1 MPAWMEKIKDTF
13 TAKAD
18 LKSLFIVLQP
28 DNQVSTVMVVSYVPT
43 DKDSFQVFMDLTARI
58 AMDQKTIPDNLLL
71 HFEGIPAK
79 DIPFTSELPA
89 KDSEKA
95 LSFIASYGG
104 ITENNSVPLR
114 KAAYLRACQRELT
127 AENIRDL
134 DYSPAY
140 KCFIAHEDAM
150 EKIAAGKQA
159 KQFYTIAETE
169 QGVRVFNDGLSGTI
183 KFRDYLQSTADNFYS
198 SSLQDVE
205 SLNIY
210 RIETVSRRML
220 ELSNGNQTTM
230 PQAGMEILA
239 NYKPSVT
246 FDMHPT
252 GENLNRFVTAGALEL
267 SIRNRNIMT
276 LQDIAARGY
285 AHLPA
290 DESFAYKK
298 DFLFVEKGIREITR
312 QKELYRDFGEM
323 LFTHFGI
330 SGPLTLS
337 ASSHLGDMKKHKY
350 EAFIDLKP
358 ALSEEQLYD
367 RITRDFALLANHAA
381 QGALV
386 KLLPSSMQP
395 VMVARW
401 GIDPATKANQ
411 ITREQKREL
420 VQLVKHWQV
429 SIDARGDLAHAVITS
444 GGVSVREV
452 DPKTMQS
459 KKALGLYF
467 AGEVLDV
474 DAYTG
479 GYNLQIAFCTAQSFA
494 NNL

>member
-1 MPAWMEKIKDTF
+1 MPTWMEKIKDTF
-13 TAKAD
+13 TAKTD
-18 LKSLFIVLQP
+18 LKSLFFVLQP

-58 AMDQKTIPDNLLL
+58 AMEQKNIPDNLLL

-95 LSFIASYGG
+95 LRFIASYGG
-104 ITENNSVPLR
+104 ITENNAVPLR

-220 ELSNGNQTTM
+220 ELSNGNQTSM
-230 PQAGMEILA
+230 PQTGMESPRRSRTFKATFTCPLP
-239 NYKPSVT
+239 PSI
-246 FDMHPT
+246 M
-252 GENLNRFVTAGALEL
+252 
-267 SIRNRNIMT
+267 IR
-276 LQDIAARGY
+276 
-285 AHLPA
+285 
-290 DESFAYKK
+290 
-298 DFLFVEKGIREITR
+298 
-312 QKELYRDFGEM
+312 
-323 LFTHFGI
+323 
-330 SGPLTLS
+330 SG
-337 ASSHLGDMKKHKY
+337 
-350 EAFIDLKP
+350 
-358 ALSEEQLYD
+358 
-367 RITRDFALLANHAA
+367 N
-381 QGALV
+381 LV
-386 KLLPSSMQP
+386 KLPNAASVPSAFSCSASVSP
-395 VMVARW
+395 W
-401 GIDPATKANQ
+401 
-411 ITREQKREL
+411 EKRR
-420 VQLVKHWQV
+420 V
-429 SIDARGDLAHAVITS
+429 STSRMDA
-444 GGVSVREV
+444 
-452 DPKTMQS
+452 
-459 KKALGLYF
+459 
-467 AGEVLDV
+467 
-474 DAYTG
+474 
-479 GYNLQIAFCTAQSFA
+479 
-494 NNL
+494 

>member
-1 MPAWMEKIKDTF
+1 M
-13 TAKAD
+13 
-18 LKSLFIVLQP
+18 
-28 DNQVSTVMVVSYVPT
+28 
-43 DKDSFQVFMDLTARI
+43 
-58 AMDQKTIPDNLLL
+58 
-71 HFEGIPAK
+71 
-79 DIPFTSELPA
+79 
-89 KDSEKA
+89 
-95 LSFIASYGG
+95 
-104 ITENNSVPLR
+104 
-114 KAAYLRACQRELT
+114 RACQRELT

-220 ELSNGNQTTM
+220 ELSNRNQTTM

-252 GENLNRFVTAGALEL
+252 GENLNRFVTASALEL

-312 QKELYRDFGEM
+312 QKELYRDYPFRQKMDE
-323 LFTHFGI
+323 LQNAAR
-330 SGPLTLS
+330 SLAQTL
-337 ASSHLGDMKKHKY
+337 LN
-350 EAFIDLKP
+350 
-358 ALSEEQLYD
+358 
-367 RITRDFALLANHAA
+367 RDGVRKNYHR
-381 QGALV
+381 V
-386 KLLPSSMQP
+386 SPP
-395 VMVARW
+395 VV
-401 GIDPATKANQ
+401 
-411 ITREQKREL
+411 
-420 VQLVKHWQV
+420 V
-429 SIDARGDLAHAVITS
+429 
-444 GGVSVREV
+444 
-452 DPKTMQS
+452 S
-459 KKALGLYF
+459 KKGEAQTAEKPQDKPGLSC
-467 AGEVLDV
+467 GNEKKKVK
-474 DAYTG
+474 TK
-479 GYNLQIAFCTAQSFA
+479 TASVKKQA
-494 NNL
+494 KPKL

>member
-210 RIETVSRRML
+210 RI
-220 ELSNGNQTTM
+220 
-230 PQAGMEILA
+230 
-239 NYKPSVT
+239 
-246 FDMHPT
+246 
-252 GENLNRFVTAGALEL
+252 
-267 SIRNRNIMT
+267 
-276 LQDIAARGY
+276 
-285 AHLPA
+285 
-290 DESFAYKK
+290 
-298 DFLFVEKGIREITR
+298 
-312 QKELYRDFGEM
+312 
-323 LFTHFGI
+323 
-330 SGPLTLS
+330 
-337 ASSHLGDMKKHKY
+337 
-350 EAFIDLKP
+350 
-358 ALSEEQLYD
+358 
-367 RITRDFALLANHAA
+367 
-381 QGALV
+381 
-386 KLLPSSMQP
+386 
-395 VMVARW
+395 
-401 GIDPATKANQ
+401 
-411 ITREQKREL
+411 
-420 VQLVKHWQV
+420 
-429 SIDARGDLAHAVITS
+429 
-444 GGVSVREV
+444 
-452 DPKTMQS
+452 
-459 KKALGLYF
+459 
-467 AGEVLDV
+467 
-474 DAYTG
+474 
-479 GYNLQIAFCTAQSFA
+479 
-494 NNL
+494 

>member
-210 RIETVSRRML
+210 RIETVSRRTL

-312 QKELYRDFGEM
+312 QKELYRDYPFRQKMDE
-323 LFTHFGI
+323 LQNAAR
-330 SGPLTLS
+330 SLAQTL
-337 ASSHLGDMKKHKY
+337 LN
-350 EAFIDLKP
+350 
-358 ALSEEQLYD
+358 
-367 RITRDFALLANHAA
+367 RDGVRKNYHR
-381 QGALV
+381 V
-386 KLLPSSMQP
+386 SPP
-395 VMVARW
+395 VV
-401 GIDPATKANQ
+401 
-411 ITREQKREL
+411 
-420 VQLVKHWQV
+420 V
-429 SIDARGDLAHAVITS
+429 
-444 GGVSVREV
+444 
-452 DPKTMQS
+452 S
-459 KKALGLYF
+459 KKGEAQTAEKPQDKPGLSC
-467 AGEVLDV
+467 GNEKKKVK
-474 DAYTG
+474 TK
-479 GYNLQIAFCTAQSFA
+479 TASVKKQA
-494 NNL
+494 KPKL

>member
-159 KQFYTIAETE
+159 KQFYTIDSGQFLLKLFAGC
-169 QGVRVFNDGLSGTI
+169 GVIEYLPDRNRLPPDAGTLQRESDHHAAGRDGNSGELQAVRH
-183 KFRDYLQSTADNFYS
+183 FRHASYGRKSQP
-198 SSLQDVE
+198 VCH
-205 SLNIY
+205 
-210 RIETVSRRML
+210 SRRI
-220 ELSNGNQTTM
+220 G
-230 PQAGMEILA
+230 
-239 NYKPSVT
+239 
-246 FDMHPT
+246 
-252 GENLNRFVTAGALEL
+252 
-267 SIRNRNIMT
+267 T
-276 LQDIAARGY
+276 LY
-285 AHLPA
+285 P
-290 DESFAYKK
+290 
-298 DFLFVEKGIREITR
+298 
-312 QKELYRDFGEM
+312 
-323 LFTHFGI
+323 
-330 SGPLTLS
+330 
-337 ASSHLGDMKKHKY
+337 
-350 EAFIDLKP
+350 
-358 ALSEEQLYD
+358 
-367 RITRDFALLANHAA
+367 
-381 QGALV
+381 
-386 KLLPSSMQP
+386 
-395 VMVARW
+395 
-401 GIDPATKANQ
+401 
-411 ITREQKREL
+411 
-420 VQLVKHWQV
+420 
-429 SIDARGDLAHAVITS
+429 
-444 GGVSVREV
+444 
-452 DPKTMQS
+452 
-459 KKALGLYF
+459 
-467 AGEVLDV
+467 
-474 DAYTG
+474 
-479 GYNLQIAFCTAQSFA
+479 
-494 NNL
+494 

>member
-71 HFEGIPAK
+71 HF
-79 DIPFTSELPA
+79 
-89 KDSEKA
+89 EKA

-312 QKELYRDFGEM
+312 QKELYRDYPFRQKMDE
-323 LFTHFGI
+323 LQNAAR
-330 SGPLTLS
+330 S
-337 ASSHLGDMKKHKY
+337 
-350 EAFIDLKP
+350 
-358 ALSEEQLYD
+358 
-367 RITRDFALLANHAA
+367 LA
-381 QGALV
+381 Q
-386 KLLPSSMQP
+386 
-395 VMVARW
+395 AR
-401 GIDPATKANQ
+401 TV
-411 ITREQKREL
+411 L
-420 VQLVKHWQV
+420 WQ
-429 SIDARGDLAHAVITS
+429 
-444 GGVSVREV
+444 
-452 DPKTMQS
+452 
-459 KKALGLYF
+459 
-467 AGEVLDV
+467 
-474 DAYTG
+474 
-479 GYNLQIAFCTAQSFA
+479 
-494 NNL
+494 